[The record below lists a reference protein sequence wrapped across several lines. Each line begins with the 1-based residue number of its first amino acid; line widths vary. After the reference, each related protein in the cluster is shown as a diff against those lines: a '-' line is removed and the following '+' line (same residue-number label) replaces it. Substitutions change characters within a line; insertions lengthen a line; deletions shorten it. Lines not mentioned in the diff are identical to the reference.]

1 MRDEGT
7 AKAEHSPGHSGKKL
21 VLLVTVLMVPLGS
34 RRDNVPSFLFKCPNA
49 ASYMM
54 IKFIAIISKRGLI
67 K

>member
-21 VLLVTVLMVPLGS
+21 VLLVTVLMVTLGS

-54 IKFIAIISKRGLI
+54 I
-67 K
+67 